1 MASPQRSPL
10 PSGRGLLSIGQV
22 LAKLSPEFPDLSPSK
37 LRFWEE
43 QGLISPERTASGY
56 RKFSPNDVQRLR
68 LILVMQRDQYLP
80 LSVIKKHLD
89 AQGDAAVAGLPG
101 SSGIDV
107 SSPLA
112 TAHLYTRAEILKAT
126 GASANLLQD
135 AVTAGFIPATTAYT
149 TASLEVLGALV
160 ELQRSGIEPR
170 HLTALRASAEKE
182 FALIERAL
190 TALQKKNDVATRAR
204 ALHRATELSSHMGV
218 IRSELLRAVISQN
231 LG

>member
-1 MASPQRSPL
+1 MATPQRSSAASSRP
-10 PSGRGLLSIGQV
+10 LLSIGQV

-43 QGLISPERTASGY
+43 QGLISPERTPSGY
-56 RKFSPNDVQRLR
+56 RKFSPDDVQRLR
-68 LILVMQRDQYLP
+68 LILVLQRDQYLP

-89 AQGDAAVAGLPG
+89 AQGDVAVASLPG
-101 SSGIDV
+101 GLGLDAA
-107 SSPLA
+107 SPLA
-112 TAHLYTRAEILKAT
+112 TARTYTKPELLKIT

-135 AVTAGFIPATTAYT
+135 AVTAGLIPATNSYTPTA
-149 TASLEVLGALV
+149 LEVLGALV

-170 HLTALRASAEKE
+170 HLNTLRAAAEKE

-204 ALHRATELSSHMGV
+204 AHNRATDLSAHMGV
-218 IRSELLRAVISQN
+218 IRSELLRVVISQH

>member
-1 MASPQRSPL
+1 MAAPQRSSV

-43 QGLISPERTASGY
+43 QGLIRPERTASGY
-56 RKFSPNDVQRLR
+56 RKFSPDDVQRLR

-89 AQGDAAVAGLPG
+89 SQSDAMVTSLPG
-101 SSGIDV
+101 ARGIDV
-107 SSPLA
+107 TSPLA
-112 TAHLYTRAEILKAT
+112 TARTYTRDEVLKVT

-135 AVTAGFIPATTAYT
+135 AVTAGFIPATSSYT
-149 TASLEVLGALV
+149 TPSLDVLGALV

-182 FALIERAL
+182 FALLERAL

-204 ALHRATELSSHMGV
+204 AYHRATELSGHMGV